1 MEISA
6 FVNSGNSEITIL
18 GTIKTI
24 ADGQM
29 IKETINRS
37 FHQDKQRTIKLNIQ
51 DSFIITSSVIG
62 FLIKAIKIDK
72 MDLTVYVRSMELYSM
87 LDDMNLLDTMNV
99 RKVAYA

>member
-1 MEISA
+1 ME
-6 FVNSGNSEITIL
+6 VNTFIHNGNSEITIL

-37 FHQDKQRTIKLNIQ
+37 FHQDKQRTIKLTIK

-62 FLIKAIKIDK
+62 FLVKAIKIDK
-72 MDLTVYVRSMELYSM
+72 MDLTVYVGSMELYSM
-87 LDDMNLLDTMNV
+87 LDDMNLLDSMNV